1 MSRDLAIVTGATAG
15 IGREFA
21 DQLGARGY
29 DLLLVA
35 RDRERLAATAES
47 LAAVHGVAAEA
58 FPADLSRDQAA
69 ITSLT
74 TGSFTSVRLALTLP
88 TRPGTGSSTGTR
100 AAVLSGGA
108 YYPGFEFK
116 DGQLLYLLN
125 VFATL
130 GNGLGEVIRFLVSV
144 EPAPNEAA
152 RATFEYGG
160 RFLEVSGLLN
170 FRAVIDALDIF
181 YGRKK

>member
-1 MSRDLAIVTGATAG
+1 MENPVLIGLLSWFIPGAGHFVQKATIRGLIIAG
-15 IGREFA
+15 VIWTMF
-21 DQLGARGY
+21 
-29 DLLLVA
+29 
-35 RDRERLAATAES
+35 
-47 LAAVHGVAAEA
+47 
-58 FPADLSRDQAA
+58 
-69 ITSLT
+69 II
-74 TGSFTSVRLALTLP
+74 
-88 TRPGTGSSTGTR
+88 
-100 AAVLSGGA
+100 AVLSGGA

-125 VFATL
+125 VFATF

-170 FRAVIDALDIF
+170 FLAVIDAMDIY